1 MSQRGI
7 LVIAENLHLSE
18 AEADALLGMAKRG
31 NKILLAASYFDRILR
46 DRLEF
51 ESSYFDFNPEVLKK
65 YVTFLSARD
74 SLHWIGDPAVY
85 PRQTFYFYPQLCY
98 TYFCPVPLAMN
109 RLAEKTARI
118 DKSRYET
125 EMDSTTPD
133 TICQVSVAMS
143 CPWGKGEILLVSTP
157 LLFTNYGALDI
168 DNATYIFRL
177 LSHIGGLPIVRTEA
191 YMKKTVQMQA
201 SPFNYFLSQ
210 RPFRWA
216 LYLTMISVLLF
227 MIFTARR
234 RQRAIPVIR
243 EPENKSLEFTELI
256 GTLYYQ
262 KKEHAILVRK
272 KYAYFAEEL
281 RREIQVDVDE
291 VANDERSFSRIAQKT
306 GMIEEVP
313 GVAKTLLAHL
323 VACLIDAD
331 FSRIQFTP
339 DLMPGDVLGTTVFN
353 MKTNEFDF
361 HRGPIFAD
369 VILVDE
375 INRAPAKTQAA
386 LFEVMEERQVSID
399 GATYRM
405 GDLYTILA
413 TQNAVEQEGTI
424 LR

>member
-1 MSQRGI
+1 MKGSRWFTVGILVFLLLMFAVEYRLPKKFIWTPTFSHTDKQPFGCSVFDELLSSSLPGGYSVSEQTFYQLEQEDTVSQRGI
-7 LVIAENLHLSE
+7 LVIADNLHLSE

-51 ESSYFDFNPEVLKK
+51 ESNYFDFNPEVLKK

-85 PRQTFYFYPQLCY
+85 PRQTFYFYPQLCH
-98 TYFCPVPLAMN
+98 TYFWPVPLAMN

-125 EMDSTTPD
+125 EMDSTSSD

-157 LLFTNYGALDI
+157 LLFTNYGVLDR

-191 YMKKTVQMQA
+191 YMEKKVQMQA
-201 SPFNYFLSQ
+201 SPFSYFLSQ

-262 KKEHAILVRK
+262 KQEHAILVRK
-272 KYAYFAEEL
+272 KYTYFAEEL

-306 GMIEEVP
+306 GMDVSEISR
-313 GVAKTLLAHL
+313 
-323 VACLIDAD
+323 LI
-331 FSRIQFTP
+331 REIRP
-339 DLMPGDVLGTTVFN
+339 
-353 MKTNEFDF
+353 
-361 HRGPIFAD
+361 
-369 VILVDE
+369 VIYGGHA
-375 INRAPAKTQAA
+375 I
-386 LFEVMEERQVSID
+386 S
-399 GATYRM
+399 
-405 GDLYTILA
+405 
-413 TQNAVEQEGTI
+413 VEQMKHYINKMNEI
-424 LR
+424 IDHI